1 MHQLTLEREC
11 DYYGVQLVCG
21 DAPTG
26 NDWAS
31 QTTRLIQAQANSLRI
46 KTNRDNVLAGN
57 IARVMTGKVPCHR
70 APYGYILVT
79 DKVIDQRTGRVKV
92 NSASWETKKADSD

>member
-1 MHQLTLEREC
+1 M
-11 DYYGVQLVCG
+11 
-21 DAPTG
+21 
-26 NDWAS
+26 
-31 QTTRLIQAQANSLRI
+31 AQALRI

-79 DKVIDQRTGRVKV
+79 DKVINQRTGRVKV
-92 NSASWETKKADSD
+92 NSAS